1 MSRPQPSR
9 WAEDDAGP
17 KRAPVPSAWAE
28 GQLKAWALQP
38 VPAIRPKVMLG
49 HAIVVFDSGRS
60 GGAGPLSPMAEAVA
74 HLVGLSSSLME
85 DWYQNRRP
93 ACHKDKYST
102 SVVEPKYQRA
112 IIYIANRTSL
122 NE

>member
-1 MSRPQPSR
+1 M
-9 WAEDDAGP
+9 
-17 KRAPVPSAWAE
+17 PSAWAE

-49 HAIVVFDSGRS
+49 HVIVVFDSGRS
-60 GGAGPLSPMAEAVA
+60 GGAGPLSPMAEGVA

-85 DWYQNRRP
+85 DWYQNQRP

-112 IIYIANRTSL
+112 IIYIAKRTSL